1 MKRRWIE
8 EGSRISEVD
17 TASRLNHGY
26 VCCGVCVSAT
36 GCTVPIGARITNAL
50 SKFQRKCSL
59 PPLGQPAD
67 AMNAPV
73 PDWTGTVPLNAVEA
87 KI

>member
-1 MKRRWIE
+1 MAVI
-8 EGSRISEVD
+8 
-17 TASRLNHGY
+17 LNHEY

-67 AMNAPV
+67 ATHAPV

-87 KI
+87 KT